1 MLKRFVSYYRPHW
14 KMLTLDLLASL
25 LISVIGM
32 VYPVVTNKML
42 NIYIP

>member
-1 MLKRFVSYYRPHW
+1 
-14 KMLTLDLLASL
+14 MLTLDLLASL

-42 NIYIP
+42 NIYIPEKMYCKGK